1 MEDIVYL
8 SCKNKYGYTKK
19 QLKINYKEKTY
30 KVGNFKIMKAN
41 STAKGINLKIEELK
55 ILGFVE
61 EK

>member
-1 MEDIVYL
+1 MEDIIYL

-61 EK
+61 E

>member
-1 MEDIVYL
+1 MEDIIYL

-30 KVGNFKIMKAN
+30 KVGNFKIMKPN

-61 EK
+61 E

>member
-1 MEDIVYL
+1 MEDIIYL

-19 QLKINYKEKTY
+19 QLKINFKEKTY

-61 EK
+61 E

>member
-1 MEDIVYL
+1 MEDIIYL

-30 KVGNFKIMKAN
+30 KVGNFKIMRAN
-41 STAKGINLKIEELK
+41 STAKEIDKKVEWLKQ
-55 ILGFVE
+55 LGFEE

>member
-19 QLKINYKEKTY
+19 QLMINFKEKTY

-41 STAKGINLKIEELK
+41 TTAKKINLKIEELK
-55 ILGFVE
+55 TLGFKE

>member
-1 MEDIVYL
+1 MEIVYL

-19 QLKINYKEKTY
+19 QLKIDYVNKTY

-41 STAKGINLKIEELK
+41 STAKGIDEKIQWLKK
-55 ILGFVE
+55 LGFEE